1 MELEF
6 RVGIRLW
13 CTWAGVCLGWSKDT
27 SMLKR
32 VQSFLVHTLSH
43 DLDGTVYVGSKLL

>member
-13 CTWAGVCLGWSKDT
+13 CAWAGVCLGWSKDT
-27 SMLKR
+27 SMLKLL
-32 VQSFLVHTLSH
+32 QSFLVHACSH
-43 DLDGTVYVGSKLL
+43 DSDETVCWFKLL